1 MMLRWFLGLS
11 LLAECSTCNSD
22 TSSRRY
28 GAVATTRSVDVA
40 DQPAV
45 AARIWLKGLRPP
57 RKVACVFVATG
68 EIVSAASVASLEQ
81 ARLDERYTRDT
92 GSIAEHESAI
102 RYIVRHVGGG

>member
-1 MMLRWFLGLS
+1 MLRWFLGLS

-28 GAVATTRSVDVA
+28 GAVATTRAVDVA
-40 DQPAV
+40 DKPVV
-45 AARIWLKGLRPP
+45 AACIRLKGFRPP
-57 RKVACVFVATG
+57 REVACVFVTTSQV
-68 EIVSAASVASLEQ
+68 VSAASVASLEQ

-92 GSIAEHESAI
+92 GIIAEHESAI